1 MAIITTIDGIPLFT
15 STQEALNWAVE
26 NNCSG
31 YHVHS
36 YLKLKGYMGC
46 SNHRQAS
53 SEPSSSSAQILPQ
66 LNTMIVNPI
75 IPTVPNNPMIPTVP
89 NNPVVPASPVAPAS
103 SSSSSSSYSGG
114 GGY

>member
-1 MAIITTIDGIPLFT
+1 MAIITVIAGIPLFT

-53 SEPSSSSAQILPQ
+53 GEPSSSSAQISPQ

-75 IPTVPNNPMIPTVP
+75 IPTVPTVP
-89 NNPVVPASPVAPAS
+89 NNPVIPNNPVVPAS